1 MATPPADKTPP
12 LAPTIDQQELEMVKV
27 VLTARGWNITDAR
40 FTDSELIVIASR
52 PRKFR
57 SDPSPSLNDLG

>member
-1 MATPPADKTPP
+1 MSMPPASKAPP
-12 LAPTIDQQELEMVKV
+12 IAPTIDQQELEMVKV
-27 VLTARGWNITDAR
+27 VLSARGWNITDAR

-57 SDPSPSLNDLG
+57 NDPSPALGDLA